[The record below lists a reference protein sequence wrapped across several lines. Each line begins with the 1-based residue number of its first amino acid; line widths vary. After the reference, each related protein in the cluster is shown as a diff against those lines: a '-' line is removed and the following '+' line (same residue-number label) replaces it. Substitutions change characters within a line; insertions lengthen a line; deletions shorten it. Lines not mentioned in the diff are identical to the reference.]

1 MSMFDGL
8 GAENENLEFS
18 REDLETYK
26 TILTESAT
34 TMETERDVEY
44 DSHSTI
50 PAVANA
56 SLEIGVLNDVRSLM
70 GQYLTLDENNL
81 NTIAALLEK
90 LDEDTAGSY
99 ESEMTN

>member
-44 DSHSTI
+44 DSRSTI

-70 GQYLTLDENNL
+70 GQYLNLDENNL